1 MTAGTFFIENV
12 DIVHFFYGLA
22 FTFLGISIFAQ
33 LRATRKSRYKLV
45 DILWLLAAFALIH
58 GAHEFIEMSV
68 LKDHVRYLDAIN
80 FVAIISSYGFLFLF
94 GFRLVNIAFKAEKLS
109 AWFEILVVAL
119 FLGLPLVVGPTSFT
133 VWTNSARYFFG
144 FTGAILSAVGL
155 LLYYRCESKTLA
167 KTSIRKYFVLAA
179 LSFVVYAFSA
189 GLVVKPADFAPA
201 SLLNTDSFMIWF
213 GFSVQLLRALAAVGI
228 AWSIWQIVNIFN
240 LEQAAERDMA
250 ERDLLRAHDELEVR
264 VKERTSQLGKS
275 KELSDSLNRING
287 AINSTLDF
295 ETIMR
300 TVVNESSQAM
310 KSEAVGI
317 LLRED
322 DDWVVSHTYGLPD
335 QMTGRRLT
343 AEEARPVI
351 LAAKTKEPFVSDDA
365 CSDPRLDCEAM
376 TNLHIM
382 SLLALPLIVRGEV
395 PGVLYFMHHSAPEA
409 FTETQVDFGRKLA
422 VSVSLAFEN
431 ARLYA
436 TEHYIAETL
445 QETLL
450 TMPKEMPGVVF
461 SHKYQ
466 SATEIAKVGGDFYD
480 IFEVAPEKI
489 GIIVGDVSG
498 KGVQASALTSIVKS
512 TIKAH
517 AYETS
522 RLSEAIGKTNDML
535 LKTTKPGLFV
545 TVFFGVLD
553 TGSGVLRY
561 CNAGHPPPVVK
572 RKNGQSL
579 FLSEGSPVIG
589 VSDVFTFIE
598 GEETLHKG
606 DLLVAYTDGVI
617 EARHDAELFGEERLL
632 HLIEKLDVGAEEMTD
647 RVYSGILKFAGG
659 KLTDDIAV
667 LSLSLRGQTRSEA
680 DAGAHTRI

>member
-1 MTAGTFFIENV
+1 MIKTP
-12 DIVHFFYGLA
+12 DIVSFFYGLA
-22 FTFLGISIFAQ
+22 FTVLGISIFAQ

-45 DILWLLAAFALIH
+45 DILWLLGAFGLIH
-58 GAHEFIEMSV
+58 GASEFIEISV
-68 LKDHVRYLDAIN
+68 IKGNLFFLEPIN
-80 FVAIISSYGFLFLF
+80 FVAIVSSYGLLFLF
-94 GFRLVNIAFKAEKLS
+94 GCRLINLACKKTRLGL
-109 AWFEILVVAL
+109 WFEILIVAL
-119 FLGLPLVVGPTSFT
+119 FFGLPLAVGPLSLLA
-133 VWTNSARYFFG
+133 WSNSARYFLG
-144 FTGAILSAVGL
+144 FTGAMLSAVGL
-155 LLYYRCESKTLA
+155 LLYYDSESETLA

-189 GLVVKPADFAPA
+189 GLVVKRADFAPA
-201 SLLNTDSFMIWF
+201 SLLNTDSFIAWF
-213 GFSVQLLRALAAVGI
+213 GFSALLLRALAAVGI
-228 AWSIWQIVNIFN
+228 SWSIWRIVNIFN
-240 LEQAAERDMA
+240 LEQAAERDIV
-250 ERDLLRAHDELEVR
+250 ERDLRRAHDELEIR
-264 VKERTSQLGKS
+264 VEERTSQLGKS
-275 KELSDSLNRING
+275 KELSDSLNRINA

-310 KSEAVGI
+310 ESEAVGI
-317 LLRED
+317 LLRENG
-322 DDWVVSHTYGLPD
+322 DWVVSHAYGLPD
-335 QMTGRRLT
+335 QMIGRRLT
-343 AEEARPVI
+343 AEEARAVI
-351 LAAKTKEPFVSDDA
+351 VAATTKEPFVSDDA
-365 CSDPRLDCEAM
+365 CNDPRLDCEAM
-376 TNLHIM
+376 KNLHIM

-395 PGVLYFMHHSAPEA
+395 PGVLYFMHHSAPVA
-409 FTETQVDFGRKLA
+409 FTGTQIDFGRKLA

-450 TMPKEMPGVVF
+450 TMPKEVPGVVF

-522 RLSEAIGKTNDML
+522 RLADVIGKTNDML

-545 TVFFGVLD
+545 TVFFAVLD

-572 RKNGQSL
+572 RKNGRSH

-589 VSDVFTFIE
+589 VSEVFTFLE
-598 GEETLHKG
+598 AEETLYEG
-606 DLLVAYTDGVI
+606 DMLVAYTDGVI
-617 EARHDAELFGEERLL
+617 EARRDAELFGEERLL
-632 HLIEKLDVGAEEMTD
+632 RLIETQDVGAEEMTD
-647 RVYSGILKFAGG
+647 RVYSGILEFAGG

-667 LSLSLRGQTRSEA
+667 LSLSLRGQTL
-680 DAGAHTRI
+680 I